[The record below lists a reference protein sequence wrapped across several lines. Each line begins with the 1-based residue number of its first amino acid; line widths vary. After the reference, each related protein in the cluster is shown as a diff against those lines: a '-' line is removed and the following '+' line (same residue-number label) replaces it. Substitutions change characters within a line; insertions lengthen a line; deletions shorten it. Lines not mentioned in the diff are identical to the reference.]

1 MKQKY
6 FRFQSLMKLVVLA
19 HAESHVIV
27 LLQLSI
33 SIGVMLY
40 IFRACAGTI
49 IMRFCVLLFHMFLLS
64 VTC

>member
-1 MKQKY
+1 
-6 FRFQSLMKLVVLA
+6 MKLVVLA